1 MEKDLPRVFVNPI
14 NKEINN
20 NLDIYYKDRSFKEIP
35 KSIDITKKINQ
46 IFASASH
53 VYKSKVKITTENDTF
68 ETTIVGKSGSDL
80 LSLNGERIHIN
91 NIQNIEKI

>member
-1 MEKDLPRVFVNPI
+1 MEKDLPRVYVNPI

-20 NLDIYYKDRSFKEIP
+20 NLDIYYKGRIKEVP
-35 KSIDITKKINQ
+35 KNIDITKKINQ
-46 IFASASH
+46 IFASTSH
-53 VYKSKVKITTENDTF
+53 VYKSKVRITTENDTF
-68 ETTIVGKSGSDL
+68 ETTIVGKTGSDL

>member
-20 NLDIYYKDRSFKEIP
+20 NLDIYYQGRIKEVP
-35 KSIDITKKINQ
+35 KNIDITKKINQ
-46 IFASASH
+46 IFASTSH
-53 VYKSKVKITTENDTF
+53 VYKSKVRITTENDTF

>member
-20 NLDIYYKDRSFKEIP
+20 NLDIYYKGRIKEVP
-35 KSIDITKKINQ
+35 KNIDITKKINQ
-46 IFASASH
+46 IFASTSH
-53 VYKSKVKITTENDTF
+53 VYKSKVKITTANDTF

-80 LSLNGERIHIN
+80 LSLNGERIHIDS
-91 NIQNIEKI
+91 IQNIEKI

>member
-20 NLDIYYKDRSFKEIP
+20 NLDIYYKGRIKEVP
-35 KSIDITKKINQ
+35 KNIDITKKINQ
-46 IFASASH
+46 IFASTSH
-53 VYKSKVKITTENDTF
+53 VYKSKVRITTENDTF
-68 ETTIVGKSGSDL
+68 ETTIVGKTGSDL

>member
-20 NLDIYYKDRSFKEIP
+20 NLDIYYKDRGFKEVQNN
-35 KSIDITKKINQ
+35 IDITKKINQ

-53 VYKSKVKITTENDTF
+53 VYTSKVKITTANDTF

-80 LSLNGERIHIN
+80 LSLNGERIHIDS
-91 NIQNIEKI
+91 IQNIEKI

>member
-20 NLDIYYKDRSFKEIP
+20 NLDIYYKGRIKEVP
-35 KSIDITKKINQ
+35 KNIDITKKINQ
-46 IFASASH
+46 IFASTSH
-53 VYKSKVKITTENDTF
+53 VYKSKVRITTENDTF
-68 ETTIVGKSGSDL
+68 EATIVGKSGSDL

>member
-20 NLDIYYKDRSFKEIP
+20 NLDIYYKGRIKEVP
-35 KSIDITKKINQ
+35 KNIDITKKINQ
-46 IFASASH
+46 IFASTSH
-53 VYKSKVKITTENDTF
+53 VYKSKVRITTENDTF